1 MSEAI
6 AEVLA
11 IAFFFMLAMFAIG
24 AFITWVFDRESSPP
38 KLTQTQARNRARWV
52 LLRVNAYLFKRKVFR
67 SIKFWSN

>member
-1 MSEAI
+1 MTEAL

-11 IAFFFMLAMFAIG
+11 IAFFFMLAVVIIG
-24 AFITWVFDRESSPP
+24 AFITWVFDRESSPT

-52 LLRVNAYLFKRKVFR
+52 LFRVNAYLFKRKVFR